1 MDNRGVMA
9 VDLIFATLLIIIV
22 AGSIITVVSDRI
34 DTASQAEE
42 LSKARM
48 TANNIAEAIN
58 KVYSS
63 GTGHSVNISLPNN
76 ITDKEYYINVN
87 SSGAY
92 VTIGGMIGK
101 AYITPKKISNSYQL
115 HESKITMHSSSRYL
129 IRNVNGSDGYN
140 WIVITES

>member
-9 VDLIFATLLIIIV
+9 IDLLFAMLLIIIV
-22 AGSIITVVSDRI
+22 AGSIITIVSERA
-34 DTASQAEE
+34 DTASQTEE

-48 TANNIAEAIN
+48 TADNVAEAIN

-63 GTGHSVNISLPNN
+63 GTGHSINVSLPDN
-76 ITDKEYYINVN
+76 ITDKEYYIDVN
-87 SSGAY
+87 SSGVY
-92 VTIGGMIGK
+92 VKIEGMIGK
-101 AYITPKKISNSYQL
+101 TYITPKKISKSYHL
-115 HESKITMHSSSRYL
+115 DESKITMYSGSTYT

>member
-1 MDNRGVMA
+1 MDNRGVMV

-34 DTASQAEE
+34 DTASQTEE

-48 TANNIAEAIN
+48 TANNVAESIN

-63 GTGHSVNISLPNN
+63 GTGHFANISLANN
-76 ITDKEYYINVN
+76 ITGKEYFMEVN
-87 SSGAY
+87 SSGVY
-92 VTIGGMIGK
+92 VTIGGMMGK
-101 AYITPKKISNSYQL
+101 AHITPKKISNSYRL
-115 HESKITMHSSSRYL
+115 DESQITMRCGSTYL

-140 WIVITES
+140 WIVITQS